1 MSAARAYRSR
11 SRSNRAQATRARI
24 VEAVHELL
32 EEGRFHTATVDE
44 VADRAGISRATL
56 YQHFRSRLELVDA
69 LCDTLGSNADLVSIR
84 QAIGRSDPRTALA
97 EAIMHSVR
105 FWSSENAIFAQLYGV
120 TAIDEAAADFV
131 RRQLDDRRSE
141 IERLAGRLRAGRVLR
156 PGLSQRKAVAHLMLL
171 TSYDTY
177 VELRQAG
184 LSDRELTALLKDGA
198 ERLLLAD

>member
-1 MSAARAYRSR
+1 
-11 SRSNRAQATRARI
+11 
-24 VEAVHELL
+24 VHELL